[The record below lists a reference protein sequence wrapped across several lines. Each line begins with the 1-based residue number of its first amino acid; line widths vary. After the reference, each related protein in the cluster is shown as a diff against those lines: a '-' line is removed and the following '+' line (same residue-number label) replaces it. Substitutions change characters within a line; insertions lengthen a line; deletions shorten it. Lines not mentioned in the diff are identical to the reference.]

1 MGRKST
7 VEKLPDDQ
15 FDFVI
20 REILAGSTDREISA
34 RFEKQFEAPL
44 PKSSLNSWRNN
55 AGNELAERYR
65 LKRFQ
70 VRSFVEELKK
80 VGIDVDAD
88 RYTATI
94 QNLEDHLL
102 THERDLVSA
111 DPVKLLG
118 LRQEDER
125 LKIKREQIGLNR
137 QKLEFEKEKH
147 EREVSVRVDRLA
159 IGAKAWQ
166 FILFYMSEN
175 EPHIADAMT
184 RCSADVLAGLEG
196 HLLDEAA

>member
-7 VEKLPDDQ
+7 VDKLPDDQ

-20 REILAGSTDREISA
+20 RLILAGATDREISSA
-34 RFEKQFEAPL
+34 FEEQFAEPL
-44 PKSSLNSWRNN
+44 PKSSLNTWRNK

-65 LKRFQ
+65 LRRFQ

-80 VGIDVDAD
+80 EGIDIESD
-88 RYTATI
+88 RYAATI

-102 THERDLVSA
+102 TNERDLVSA

-125 LKIKREQIGLNR
+125 LKIKREQIELNR

-147 EREVSVRVDRLA
+147 AREAAVRVDRLA
-159 IGAKAWQ
+159 IGAKVWKVVM
-166 FILFYMSEN
+166 FFMGEN
-175 EPHIADAMT
+175 EPHIADALT
-184 RCSADVLAGLEG
+184 RRSSEVLAAIEGELEN
-196 HLLDEAA
+196 EAA